1 MCSIPG
7 LPTPGSEVPVHI
19 TRVNL
24 NTSCGLV
31 ELWVNMGDER
41 KHIYA
46 QMREEIQIPKKK
58 FNGSEGKPADLC
70 LVCISDTWHRARIV
84 SNKDE
89 TYNVYLIDQGQPHI
103 TTSEALAWG
112 QSDSFLLPP
121 EIESCI
127 LANILSL
134 ENSWPEKASKFLK
147 SLYGKTFKGLVQH
160 VLMTDRIILLD
171 IPIVSKHMCKFGVAR
186 KVPADEFKCL
196 VQERLHLP
204 KGVASE
210 VHPKTDEQNLN
221 VVCQLEKNPRYFYPE
236 LLTEMYET
244 VNVTEVTNP
253 DSIFCCLQ
261 ILSKTLKILSEE
273 INQHYE
279 ASSDFGEAQP
289 QTCGDPCAAKGKNGR
304 WHRSL
309 LRQNL
314 PSDGTVEVLHVD
326 EGKTEFVLVGDIKP
340 LHEKF
345 LRMPVFTYLCSLD
358 GVKNN
363 GTGWTT
369 EQTDHLKSILLN
381 QTVLARFNRHDKP
394 RDVYHVTL
402 YASDEECINDRFI
415 KKTGLSP
422 PLKSNGDSDA
432 LDEPIVSSVG
442 LFVHSLRNKQGVD
455 FSNGLSEERAKN
467 VEVNGRSDDVDT
479 SCSDDIKE
487 NSEQSDPAMLSNMY
501 LPTRGFHFVMQNVD
515 DDDDDDDDDDM
526 YTEGKSMNVKISC
539 IESLQKFWCQKVEN
553 GNSLQLLMQDLQ
565 NHYASN
571 HPQPLVESICVAR
584 NPDNNR
590 WYRAR
595 IITSHHSPV
604 VDVRFIDYGHTLLV
618 PLRDVR
624 PIDPAFLRLHAQ
636 AFQCCLLNQKT
647 PSYPTAITG
656 IDAELAEFQKFV
668 DLGASSNTGLKCVVQ
683 AVTSDEEGL
692 PLNMVDIES
701 SSHSVCKLLTQK
713 CAQAKAQE
721 PISTQ
726 VQSDGYN
733 YSGHN
738 IEVGGR
744 EKVFVTSS
752 ENVNHFYCQLDRN
765 SHLFDKVMGN
775 VKKQIGKPQCKDH
788 QLGLESICIARYTDN
803 HWYRGQVVEMSP
815 KLKVHFVDYGDT
827 LAVNGSDVCPFPTE
841 ASFARSA
848 PVQTVPLGLYGV
860 PPEVPQEV
868 NQWFADQAVGYS
880 FTVSVVAKEAK
891 GKLIVELFN
900 GSVNVNMI
908 VRERILNVAP
918 QKISKCPVQQTEQQ
932 HSINSKD
939 NVPNEDWSTGELVNL
954 SELQKMTEENQVHSN
969 NEMFARAELKK
980 CSQSITNVSAT
991 QVEHKMTL
999 DEGTEP
1005 TLDVTIQAKESVMA
1019 EPFIQGGQ
1027 SDSEMGKLSLPSD
1040 PKGNVNICNYKRPD
1054 VSLNKTEE
1062 VYASC
1067 IVGPNYFWCQNTNTE
1082 DLNIVSR
1089 LAQEAGNTQKD
1100 MMFSE
1105 TLGPGSPCLALYSS
1119 DNQWYRAQV
1128 IQSTESLLY
1137 VLFIDYGNETEV
1149 DIENVRPL
1157 PQSLLEKAPQAFF
1170 CSLNGFDESKG
1181 SWDDR
1186 VYDDFYNLL
1195 VDKLLRVT
1203 VFNVE
1208 DHSEMP
1214 VPQCAV
1220 QIECENLF
1228 VNQAMQK
1235 YWKTSATEH
1244 IEKENSQ
1251 IENTIQDSPT
1261 EFNSTHLNVC
1271 RGNVKTS
1278 LYKTPN
1284 VSINKKEDVY
1294 ASCIV
1299 EPQYFWCQYANTEEL
1314 DKIQRLVQEAGQAQQ
1329 DNMFPETLVPGS
1341 PCLALFSSDDQWYR
1355 AQVISKFD
1363 NVFHVVFIDYGN
1375 EADVNLQNVRPLPQ
1389 SLLDQAPQAFLCSL
1403 NGFDSSK
1410 GSWDDDVHEDF
1421 YNLLVD
1427 KPLKLK
1433 VLNMEDHSEILMC
1446 QYPVE
1451 IDCEGVC
1458 VNAAMQKYWKTASKD
1473 IVFIKSPQTEDF
1485 LENNL
1490 SQSNTTQTSFSKG
1503 NMNICMYKKP
1513 KVAKTGTEMV
1523 YASCIAEPHY
1533 FWCQYTNTEELDK
1546 VTQLAQEAGK
1556 EQQDLVFSETLG
1568 PGSPCLALF
1577 PSDDQWYRAQ
1587 VISRADNTFHVLFI
1601 DYGNESDIEIKNV
1614 IPLPQSLLDQA
1625 PQAFLCSLDG
1635 FDESK
1640 GSWEDGVYEDF
1651 YNLLSDKPLD
1661 LTVLSMD
1668 NNSKT
1673 AFPQYRVEI
1682 KRDGVVVNTLMDK
1695 YWKGLNT
1702 DHSLAGLG
1710 SVNQDEEE
1718 C

>member
-1 MCSIPG
+1 
-7 LPTPGSEVPVHI
+7 
-19 TRVNL
+19 
-24 NTSCGLV
+24 
-31 ELWVNMGDER
+31 MGDER

-84 SNKDE
+84 SSKGE

-121 EIESCI
+121 EIEACI
-127 LANILSL
+127 LANVLSL

-147 SLYGKTFKGLVQH
+147 SLHGKTFKGLVQH
-160 VLMTDRIILLD
+160 VLMADRIILLD
-171 IPIVSKHMCKFGVAR
+171 ISIVSKYMCKFGVAR

-196 VQERLHLP
+196 VQERLHFP
-204 KGVASE
+204 KGVVSE
-210 VHPKTDEQNLN
+210 VHLKTHEQNLN
-221 VVCQLEKNPRYFYPE
+221 VGSQLNKSPQYFYPE
-236 LLTEMYET
+236 RLTETYET
-244 VNVTEVTNP
+244 VIVTEITNP
-253 DSIFCCLQ
+253 ESIFCCLQ
-261 ILSKTLKILSEE
+261 TLSKTLKTLSEE

-304 WHRSL
+304 WNRSL

-326 EGKTEFVLVGDIKP
+326 EGKTKLVRVGDIKP

-345 LRMPVFTYLCSLD
+345 LRMPVFTYRCSLD

-363 GTGWTT
+363 GAGWTN

-381 QTVLARFNRHDKP
+381 KTVLARFNCHDKP
-394 RDVYHVTL
+394 QDVYHVTL
-402 YASDEECINDRFI
+402 YEFDEECINDRFI

-422 PLKSNGDSDA
+422 PLKSKGDSDA
-432 LDEPIVSSVG
+432 LDEPIVSSIG
-442 LFVHSLRNKQGVD
+442 LFVHSLGNKQGVD
-455 FSNGLSEERAKN
+455 FSNGLLEEEAN
-467 VEVNGRSDDVDT
+467 NIEVNGRSDDVDT
-479 SCSDDIKE
+479 SCSGDIDIKE
-487 NSEQSDPAMLSNMY
+487 NSEHSDPAMLSNMY
-501 LPTRGFHFVMQNVD
+501 LPTSGFHFVMQNG
-515 DDDDDDDDDDM
+515 DDDM
-526 YTEGKSMNVKISC
+526 YTEGKSMNVTVSC

-571 HPQPLVESICVAR
+571 HPEPLVESICVAR
-584 NPDNNR
+584 NPDNNK
-590 WYRAR
+590 WCRAR
-595 IITSHHSPV
+595 IMTSHHSPV
-604 VDVRFIDYGHTLLV
+604 VDVRFIDYGHTVLV

-624 PIDPAFLRLHAQ
+624 PIDPAFLRPQAQ

-647 PSYPTAITG
+647 PSHPTAITG
-656 IDAELAEFQKFV
+656 IDDELAEFQKFV
-668 DLGASSNTGLKCVVQ
+668 DLGASSNTGFKCVVQ

-692 PLNMVDIES
+692 PLNVVDFES
-701 SSHSVCKLLTQK
+701 SSHSVCKLLTQQ
-713 CAQAKAQE
+713 CAQAESQE

-726 VQSDGYN
+726 VQSDGYK
-733 YSGHN
+733 YSGHK

-765 SHLFDKVMGN
+765 SDLFDEVIGN

-788 QLGLESICIARYTDN
+788 QLGLESICFARYTDN
-803 HWYRGQVVEMSP
+803 HWHRAQVVEMSP
-815 KLKVHFVDYGDT
+815 KLKVHFVDYGNT
-827 LAVNGSDVCPFPTE
+827 LAVNGSDVCHIPIE

-848 PVQTVPLGLYGV
+848 PVQAVPLGLYDV

-868 NQWFADQAVGYS
+868 NQWFADHAVSHS
-880 FTVSVVAKEAK
+880 FTVSVVAKDAK
-891 GKLIVELFN
+891 GKLIVELFD
-900 GSVNVNMI
+900 GSVNVNMK
-908 VRERILNVAP
+908 VREMVLKMTQ
-918 QKISKCPVQQTEQQ
+918 QKIAKGPVQQTEQQ
-932 HSINSKD
+932 LSKHSKD
-939 NVPNEDWSTGELVNL
+939 NVPNKDWSTEELMNP

-969 NEMFARAELKK
+969 NGMFARAELQKS
-980 CSQSITNVSAT
+980 SQSITNVSAT
-991 QVEHKMTL
+991 QVEHKMIL
-999 DEGTEP
+999 DEGTEQ
-1005 TLDVTIQAKESVMA
+1005 TLEVINEAKESVLV
-1019 EPFIQGGQ
+1019 EVFIQGGQ
-1027 SDSEMGKLSLPSD
+1027 SDSEMDKLSLPSD
-1040 PKGNVNICNYKRPD
+1040 PKINLNIYNYKRPD

-1089 LAQEAGNTQKD
+1089 LAQDAGNTQNNV
-1100 MMFSE
+1100 MFSE
-1105 TLGPGSPCLALYSS
+1105 TLGPGGPCLALYSS

-1128 IQSTESLLY
+1128 IQSTESLLH
-1137 VLFIDYGNETEV
+1137 VLFIDYGNEAEV
-1149 DIENVRPL
+1149 DIDNVRPL
-1157 PQSLLEKAPQAFF
+1157 PQSLLEKAPQAFL

-1186 VYDDFYNLL
+1186 VYDDFHNLL

-1214 VPQCAV
+1214 TPQCAV
-1220 QIECENLF
+1220 QIECDNLLL
-1228 VNQAMQK
+1228 NQEMQK

-1244 IEKENSQ
+1244 IEKENAQ
-1251 IENTIQDSPT
+1251 LEDTIQESPT
-1261 EFNSTHLNVC
+1261 EFNSTCLNVC
-1271 RGNVKTS
+1271 TGNVKTM
-1278 LYKTPN
+1278 YKTPN
-1284 VSINKKEDVY
+1284 ISKNKKEDVY

-1299 EPQYFWCQYANTEEL
+1299 EPQYFWCQYTNTEEL
-1314 DKIQRLVQEAGQAQQ
+1314 DKIWKLVQEAGQAQQ
-1329 DNMFPETLVPGS
+1329 ENMLLETLVPGS

-1355 AQVISKFD
+1355 AQVISKVD

-1375 EADVNLQNVRPLPQ
+1375 EADVNLQNVRPLPR

-1403 NGFDSSK
+1403 NGFDLSE
-1410 GSWDDDVHEDF
+1410 GSWNDNVYEDF

-1427 KPLKLK
+1427 KPLKLN
-1433 VLNMEDHSEILMC
+1433 VLNMENHSEILTC
-1446 QYPVE
+1446 QYAVE
-1451 IDCEGVC
+1451 MDCEGVC
-1458 VNAAMQKYWKTASKD
+1458 VNAAMQKYWKTVSKD
-1473 IVFIKSPQTEDF
+1473 IVLIKSPQTDDF
-1485 LENNL
+1485 LKNNL
-1490 SQSNTTQTSFSKG
+1490 SESNTTQPSFSKG

-1513 KVAKTGTEMV
+1513 NVAKTGTEMM
-1523 YASCIAEPHY
+1523 YASCIAEPSY
-1533 FWCQYTNTEELDK
+1533 FWCQYTNTQELDK
-1546 VTQLAQEAGK
+1546 VAQLAQEAGK
-1556 EQQDLVFSETLG
+1556 EQQDRVLSETLD

-1577 PSDDQWYRAQ
+1577 SSDDQWYRAQ
-1587 VISRADNTFHVLFI
+1587 VISIADDTFHVLFI
-1601 DYGNESDIEIKNV
+1601 DYGNESDIAIKNV

-1625 PQAFLCSLDG
+1625 PQALLCSLNG

-1651 YNLLSDKPLD
+1651 YNLLVDKPLK

-1668 NNSKT
+1668 YNSKI
-1673 AFPQYRVEI
+1673 AFPQYKVDIE
-1682 KRDGVVVNTLMDK
+1682 RDGVVVNTLMDK
-1695 YWKGLNT
+1695 YWKDLNT